1 MPYLHFYSM
10 TNFVIVRKEVNDIF
24 IKEFG
29 KNLRKIR
36 MSKNI
41 SMQTLAYTIN
51 VEYSQISRIELGKI
65 NTSIST
71 VFEISKALEV
81 PLLSFFNFEIKESY

>member
-1 MPYLHFYSM
+1 M
-10 TNFVIVRKEVNDIF
+10 RKAVNDIF

-36 MSKNI
+36 LSKKM
-41 SMQTLAYTIN
+41 SMQILAYSIN

-65 NTSIST
+65 NTSINT
-71 VFEISKALEV
+71 VYEIAEALDVPLHLFFDFEIEK
-81 PLLSFFNFEIKESY
+81 KK

>member
-1 MPYLHFYSM
+1 MS
-10 TNFVIVRKEVNDIF
+10 NFVPVRKAVDDSF
-24 IKEFG
+24 IIEFG

-36 MSKNI
+36 LSKGI
-41 SMQTLAYTIN
+41 SMQNLAYTIN

-71 VFEISKALEV
+71 VFEIAKALDV
-81 PLLSFFNFEIKESY
+81 PIHKFFMFEE

>member
-1 MPYLHFYSM
+1 MS
-10 TNFVIVRKEVNDIF
+10 NFVPVRKAVDDSF
-24 IKEFG
+24 IIAFG

-36 MSKNI
+36 LSKGI
-41 SMQTLAYTIN
+41 SMQNLAYTIN

-71 VFEISKALEV
+71 VFEIAKALDV
-81 PLLSFFNFEIKESY
+81 PIHKFFMFEDIT

>member
-1 MPYLHFYSM
+1 M
-10 TNFVIVRKEVNDIF
+10 RKEVNDIF

-36 MSKNI
+36 LSKKM

-65 NTSIST
+65 NTSLNTIYEISEALD
-71 VFEISKALEV
+71 VPLQLFFDFEIVK
-81 PLLSFFNFEIKESY
+81 K

>member
-1 MPYLHFYSM
+1 MPYYFLLSF
-10 TNFVIVRKEVNDIF
+10 TNFVIVRKAVNETF

-36 MSKNI
+36 LSKKM

-51 VEYSQISRIELGKI
+51 VEY
-65 NTSIST
+65 
-71 VFEISKALEV
+71 
-81 PLLSFFNFEIKESY
+81 

>member
-1 MPYLHFYSM
+1 MS
-10 TNFVIVRKEVNDIF
+10 NFAFVRKAVDESF
-24 IKEFG
+24 IIEFG

-36 MSKNI
+36 LSKGI
-41 SMQTLAYTIN
+41 SMQNLAYTIN

-71 VFEISKALEV
+71 VFEIAKALDV
-81 PLLSFFNFEIKESY
+81 PIHEFFIFDTV

>member
-1 MPYLHFYSM
+1 M
-10 TNFVIVRKEVNDIF
+10 RKAVDDSF
-24 IKEFG
+24 IIEFG

-36 MSKNI
+36 LSKGI
-41 SMQTLAYTIN
+41 SMQNLAYTIN

-71 VFEISKALEV
+71 VFEIAKALDV
-81 PLLSFFNFEIKESY
+81 PIHKFFMFEE

>member
-1 MPYLHFYSM
+1 MLYFLLYVL
-10 TNFVIVRKEVNDIF
+10 TNFVAVRKAVNEIF

-36 MSKNI
+36 LSKKMSI
-41 SMQTLAYTIN
+41 QTLAYTIN
-51 VEYSQISRIELGKI
+51 VEYSQISRIELGKT

-71 VFEISKALEV
+71 VYEIAEALDILLKTLFDFEI
-81 PLLSFFNFEIKESY
+81 

>member
-1 MPYLHFYSM
+1 MPYYFIRAIA
-10 TNFVIVRKEVNDIF
+10 TFAAVRKTTNEIF

-29 KNLRKIR
+29 KNLRRIR
-36 MSKNI
+36 LSKDI

-65 NTSIST
+65 NTSIGT
-71 VFEISKALEV
+71 VYEIANALEV
-81 PLLSFFNFEIKESY
+81 SLKELFDFEVENN

>member
-1 MPYLHFYSM
+1 MPYYFLFAL
-10 TNFVIVRKEVNDIF
+10 TNFVAVRKAVNEPF

-36 MSKNI
+36 LSKKV

-71 VFEISKALEV
+71 VYDIAEALDVPLNLFFDFEIEK
-81 PLLSFFNFEIKESY
+81 KK

>member
-1 MPYLHFYSM
+1 LS
-10 TNFVIVRKEVNDIF
+10 NFAFVRKAVDESF
-24 IKEFG
+24 IIGFG

-36 MSKNI
+36 LSKGI
-41 SMQTLAYTIN
+41 SMQNLAYTIN

-71 VFEISKALEV
+71 VFEIAKALDV
-81 PLLSFFNFEIKESY
+81 PIHEFFIFDTV